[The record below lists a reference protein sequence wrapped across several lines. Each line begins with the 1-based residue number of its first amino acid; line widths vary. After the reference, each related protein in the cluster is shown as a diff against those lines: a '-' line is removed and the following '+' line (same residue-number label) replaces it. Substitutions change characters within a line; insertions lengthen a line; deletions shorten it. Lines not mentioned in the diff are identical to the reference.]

1 MEDKKYD
8 VYQYLNEVT
17 SEEEK
22 ELDAKDE
29 YEPLPQGYVTDGYG
43 KYYKLPTEGKTP
55 LVSLEKDWLK
65 YCYNW
70 ETKSIE
76 VYLKNENAEDK
87 YELFDEFDLSAGDF
101 VDNPKYWYSML
112 ENNYQDL
119 IDMAVSDIKTT
130 EVSEFL
136 DSYSNAAIQ
145 ADVVFKFAG
154 DDTENL
160 KYYANEYNNYI
171 KSLDLKA
178 KLYGEE
184 YKAVFNYNPDT
195 MPTKILIT
203 FIGAGDL
210 SDENIVDLYADI
222 LAATDYTTEKI
233 NIYLASAQV
242 VTA

>member
-1 MEDKKYD
+1 MTEKKYD
-8 VYQYLNEVT
+8 VYQYLDEVT

-22 ELDAKDE
+22 ELDSKDE

-70 ETKSIE
+70 ETKRIE
-76 VYLKNENAEDK
+76 VYTKDENAENK

-112 ENNYQDL
+112 EDKYQDF
-119 IDMAVSDIKTT
+119 IDMATSDIKAT
-130 EVSEFL
+130 EVQESL
-136 DSYSNAAIQ
+136 DSYNNAAIQ
-145 ADVVFKFAG
+145 ADVVFEFASK
-154 DDTENL
+154 DTENL
-160 KYYANEYNNYI
+160 RQYANDYNNYI
-171 KSLDLKA
+171 KSLDLTA

-184 YKAVFNYNPDT
+184 YKVVFTYNPDIT
-195 MPTKILIT
+195 PTKIIIT
-203 FIGAGDL
+203 FIDAGDL
-210 SDENIVDLYADI
+210 SDEDVVDLYADI
-222 LAATDYTTEKI
+222 LYVTKYTTERI
-233 NIYLASAQV
+233 NIYLENAQV